1 MKTDL
6 ERAAS
11 SLLSN
16 LWQRIYS
23 ANRTFDE
30 NWDAM
35 ERTYPASRW
44 LQNELRKSAPE
55 VEERNEE

>member
-11 SLLSN
+11 ALLNN
-16 LWQRIYS
+16 LWQKIYS

-30 NWDAM
+30 NWDEM
-35 ERTYPASRW
+35 ERTYPASLW